1 LADRAGQA
9 RETATVTEQ
18 SDTANAAMRRYWNEV
33 AGPRW
38 VGLGGAQEAR
48 NVEVARILLEAA
60 AAVPGERVLDVGCG
74 TGATLIPFAAAVG
87 PQGHATGIDI
97 AAPMLARARERVAE
111 QGLTNVTLL
120 QADAQVHDFAPAS
133 FDLVTSRFGV
143 MFFADPT
150 AAFRNLCGALRPGG
164 RLCMAVWAAVA
175 ENVHRR
181 IPLEIAVRR
190 LGPPSP
196 QPPHAPDAQVFADRD
211 YFRSVLTAAGFADI
225 AIEPKRFHVVGA
237 SVSGMADNVVLFG
250 AIQRLLD
257 EKQADAATRQAIVKE
272 TEAAFAAYAA
282 PNGEVRLPG
291 TFLLATARRPT

>member
-1 LADRAGQA
+1 M
-9 RETATVTEQ
+9 TEQ
-18 SDTANAAMRRYWNEV
+18 TDTANAAMRRYWNEV

-60 AAVPGERVLDVGCG
+60 AAVPGERVLDIGCG

-181 IPLEIAVRR
+181 IPVEIAVRR

>member
-1 LADRAGQA
+1 MSDASP
-9 RETATVTEQ
+9 TA
-18 SDTANAAMRRYWNEV
+18 DTANAAMRRYWNEV

-48 NVEVARILLEAA
+48 NIEVAAMLLEAA
-60 AAVPGERVLDVGCG
+60 AASPGERVLDVGCG
-74 TGATLIPFAAAVG
+74 TGATLLPFAAAVG
-87 PQGHATGIDI
+87 PEGHATGVDI
-97 AAPMLARARERVAE
+97 AAPMLARARERVTE

-120 QADAQVHDFAPAS
+120 QADAQVHAFQPAS

-143 MFFADPT
+143 MFFADPI
-150 AAFRNLCGALRPGG
+150 AAFTNLRGALRPGG

-181 IPLEIAVRR
+181 VPFEIAVKH
-190 LGPPSP
+190 LGPPTP
-196 QPPHAPDAQVFADRD
+196 LPPHAPDAQAFADRD
-211 YFRSVLTAAGFADI
+211 YFRSVLAAAGFADI
-225 AIEPKRFHVVGA
+225 AIEPKRFNVVGA

-257 EKQADAATRQAIVKE
+257 EKNADAAMRQTIVKE

-282 PNGEVRLPG
+282 PNGEIRLPG
-291 TFLLATARRPT
+291 TFHLTTAKRPE

>member
-1 LADRAGQA
+1 M
-9 RETATVTEQ
+9 TEQ

-181 IPLEIAVRR
+181 IPVEIAVRR